1 MLSKEQANRI
11 AQDLLDQAEAARI
24 KRRSAAVSPIGWY
37 WSCPELNLLAP
48 HQRSD
53 IVEQAKADV
62 RTHPFLI
69 LYCFIGFGVF
79 FGWWL
84 GRSPVH
90 QSQPVWLP
98 VLGFSALVLYLLV
111 RAFLVRREVRM
122 LAAEMLPSWSAS
134 HAHGVPMKR

>member
-62 RTHPFLI
+62 RTHPLLI
-69 LYCFIGFGVF
+69 LYCFIGFGIF

-90 QSQPVWLP
+90 QAGGIWLP
-98 VLGFSALVLYLLV
+98 VLALSAYWLVWVLW
-111 RAFLVRREVRM
+111 VRREVRK
-122 LAAEMLPSWSAS
+122 LAVAMLPSWAVSD
-134 HAHGVPMKR
+134 VVTPL